1 MNAETTDTICAPA
14 SGGGRAGIAV
24 FRVSGPNAFGV
35 LRRLTGR
42 SAFEPRRVYRAEF
55 SDPATGE
62 VVDDGLALYFPA
74 PNSFTGEDVAEIH
87 VHGGRAVAADMLSA
101 ILAVGGAAGGVR
113 LAEPGEFTRRAFMNG
128 KMDLTA
134 AEALADL
141 VDAETTAQRRQ
152 ARRQLSGALGDL
164 CLDWRAR
171 LVQAI
176 AWFEAEIDFSDE
188 DLPGGLAAR
197 TASEIDTIR
206 SEIDLR
212 LADRRTGE
220 RIRDGLRVAIVGPP
234 NAGKST
240 LLNCLAG
247 RDAAIVSGTAG
258 TTRDVIEV
266 HLDLGGYAVILADTA
281 GIRAPGD
288 ALGDAPGDAIEAEGV
303 RRAARTAEEADV
315 RLVVLDGAAWPEV
328 PTDIIGAAGPDDMV
342 VLNKC
347 DLIDS
352 RLIDSG
358 LMDADPVNGKLNVP
372 PLVVSAL
379 NGHGMDLVVAELT
392 RRVSRLSGGGEAPVV
407 TRARHRAALE
417 QCAEALTR
425 FDPHNSSELAAED
438 LRLAARSLGRV
449 IGEVDVE
456 DILDVIFRDFC
467 IGK

>member
-1 MNAETTDTICAPA
+1 MGSETTDTICALA
-14 SGGGRAGIAV
+14 SGSGKAGIAV
-24 FRVSGPNAFGV
+24 FRVSGPKA
-35 LRRLTGR
+35 LWILQRLTGR
-42 SAFEPRRVYRAEF
+42 NEFEPRRVYHADF
-55 SDPATGE
+55 SNPASDE
-62 VVDDGLALYFPA
+62 VVDDGLALYFSA

-87 VHGGRAVAADMLSA
+87 VHGGRAVTADMLVA
-101 ILAVGGAAGGVR
+101 IMAAGEVR
-113 LAEPGEFTRRAFMNG
+113 LAEPGEFTRRAFAAG

-164 CLDWRAR
+164 CLAWRAR
-171 LVQAI
+171 LVRAI
-176 AWFEAEIDFSDE
+176 AYFEAEIDFSDE
-188 DLPGGLAAR
+188 DLPGGLPAR
-197 TASEIDTIR
+197 TAAEIGAIR
-206 SEIDLR
+206 GEIESR
-212 LADRRTGE
+212 LADRQTGE

-247 RDAAIVSGTAG
+247 RDAAIVSETAG

-281 GIRAPGD
+281 GIRATQD
-288 ALGDAPGDAIEAEGV
+288 AVEAEGV

-328 PTDIIGAAGPDDMV
+328 PPDVAGAAAPEDMV
-342 VLNKC
+342 VLNKS
-347 DLIDS
+347 DLLDGDAIE
-352 RLIDSG
+352 G
-358 LMDADPVNGKLNVP
+358 LPDLS
-372 PLVVSAL
+372 PLPVSAL
-379 NGHGMDLVVAELT
+379 RGHGMDGVVAELT

-417 QCAEALTR
+417 ECVEALTR
-425 FDPHNSSELAAED
+425 FDPEKSSELAAED

-449 IGEVDVE
+449 IGEIDVE

>member
-1 MNAETTDTICAPA
+1 MDSETTDTICALA
-14 SGGGRAGIAV
+14 SGSGKAGIAV
-24 FRVSGPNAFGV
+24 FRISGPKS
-35 LRRLTGR
+35 LWILQRLTGR
-42 SAFEPRRVYRAEF
+42 SGFEPRRVYRAEF
-55 SDPATGE
+55 SNPASDE
-62 VVDDGLALYFPA
+62 VVDDGLALYFSA

-87 VHGGRAVAADMLSA
+87 VHGGRAMTADMLSA
-101 ILAVGGAAGGVR
+101 VTAAGGVR
-113 LAEPGEFTRRAFMNG
+113 LAEPGEFTRRAFTNG

-171 LVQAI
+171 LVRAI
-176 AWFEAEIDFSDE
+176 AYFEAEIDFSDE
-188 DLPGGLAAR
+188 DLPGGLPAR
-197 TASEIDTIR
+197 TAAEIDTIR
-206 SEIDLR
+206 GEIESR
-212 LADRRTGE
+212 LADRQTGE

-288 ALGDAPGDAIEAEGV
+288 AIEAEGV

-328 PTDIIGAAGPDDMV
+328 PPDVAGAATPGDIV

-347 DLIDS
+347 DLIDGAA
-352 RLIDSG
+352 IKIKG
-358 LMDADPVNGKLNVP
+358 QLNAA
-372 PLVVSAL
+372 PLPVSAL
-379 NGHGMDLVVAELT
+379 EGDGMDRVVAELT

-407 TRARHRAALE
+407 TRTRHRAALE
-417 QCAEALTR
+417 QCVEALAR
-425 FDPHNSSELAAED
+425 FDPAQSSELAAED

-449 IGEVDVE
+449 IGEIDVE

>member
-1 MNAETTDTICAPA
+1 MDSETTDTICAPA
-14 SGGGRAGIAV
+14 SGSGKAGIAV
-24 FRVSGPNAFGV
+24 FRISGPNALGV

-55 SDPATGE
+55 SDPASGE

-87 VHGGRAVAADMLSA
+87 VHGGRAVAAGMLSA
-101 ILAVGGAAGGVR
+101 ITAVGGAAGGVR

-197 TASEIDTIR
+197 TADEIGAIR
-206 SEIDLR
+206 GEIQSR

-240 LLNCLAG
+240 LLNGLAG
-247 RDAAIVSGTAG
+247 RDAAIVSATAG

-288 ALGDAPGDAIEAEGV
+288 APWDAPWDPIEAEGV

-328 PTDIIGAAGPDDMV
+328 PTGAAGRAGPDDLV

-352 RLIDSG
+352 GQIKG
-358 LMDADPVNGKLNVP
+358 DPAGGELNPP
-372 PLVVSAL
+372 PLPASAL
-379 NGHGMDLVVAELT
+379 HGHGMDLVVAELT

-425 FDPHNSSELAAED
+425 FDPYNSSELAAED

-449 IGEVDVE
+449 IGEIDVE

>member
-1 MNAETTDTICAPA
+1 M
-14 SGGGRAGIAV
+14 
-24 FRVSGPNAFGV
+24 
-35 LRRLTGR
+35 
-42 SAFEPRRVYRAEF
+42 
-55 SDPATGE
+55 
-62 VVDDGLALYFPA
+62 VDDGLALYFSA

-87 VHGGRAVAADMLSA
+87 VHGGRAVAAGMLAA
-101 ILAVGGAAGGVR
+101 ITAAGGGAAGGVR

-141 VDAETTAQRRQ
+141 VDAETAAQRRQ
-152 ARRQLSGALGDL
+152 ARRQLNGALGDL

-206 SEIDLR
+206 SEIDAR
-212 LADRRTGE
+212 LVDRQAGE

-240 LLNCLAG
+240 LLNGLAG

-288 ALGDAPGDAIEAEGV
+288 APGDAPEDAIEAEGV

-328 PTDIIGAAGPDDMV
+328 PTGAAGRAGPDDMV

-347 DLIDS
+347 DL
-352 RLIDSG
+352 
-358 LMDADPVNGKLNVP
+358 MDGDPVTGEMNPP
-372 PLVVSAL
+372 PLPVSAL
-379 NGHGMDLVVAELT
+379 HGHGMDTVVAELT

-425 FDPHNSSELAAED
+425 FDPYNSSELAAED

-449 IGEVDVE
+449 IGEIDVE

>member
-1 MNAETTDTICAPA
+1 MGTETTDTICAPA
-14 SGGGRAGIAV
+14 SGSGRAGIAV
-24 FRVSGPNAFGV
+24 FRVSGPNALGV

-42 SAFEPRRVYRAEF
+42 GGFEPRRVYRAEF
-55 SDPATGE
+55 SDPASGE
-62 VVDDGLALYFPA
+62 VVDDGLALYFSA

-87 VHGGRAVAADMLSA
+87 VHGGRAVTAGMLAA
-101 ILAVGGAAGGVR
+101 ILAVGGAVGGAR

-141 VDAETTAQRRQ
+141 VDAETAAQRRQ

-171 LVQAI
+171 LVRAI

-188 DLPGGLAAR
+188 DLPDGLAAR
-197 TASEIDTIR
+197 TAGEIDTIR
-206 SEIDLR
+206 SEIDAR
-212 LADRRTGE
+212 LADRQSGE

-247 RDAAIVSGTAG
+247 RDAAIVSETAG

-266 HLDLGGYAVILADTA
+266 YLDLGGYAVILADTA
-281 GIRAPGD
+281 GIRAP
-288 ALGDAPGDAIEAEGV
+288 GDAPGDAIEAEGV

-315 RLVVLDGAAWPEV
+315 RLVVLDGAVWPEV
-328 PTDIIGAAGPDDMV
+328 PTDIAGRAGPDDMV

-347 DLIDS
+347 DLLDS
-352 RLIDSG
+352 APAEG
-358 LMDADPVNGKLNVP
+358 EPDPP
-372 PLVVSAL
+372 PLPVSAL
-379 NGHGMDLVVAELT
+379 HGHGMDTVVAELT
-392 RRVSRLSGGGEAPVV
+392 RRVSRLSGVGEAPVV

-417 QCAEALTR
+417 QCVEALTR
-425 FDPHNSSELAAED
+425 FDPGNSSELAAED

-449 IGEVDVE
+449 IGEIDVE
-456 DILDVIFRDFC
+456 DVLDVIFRDFC

>member
-1 MNAETTDTICAPA
+1 MDTETTDTICAAA
-14 SGGGRAGIAV
+14 SGSGRAGIAV
-24 FRVSGPNAFGV
+24 FRVSGPNALGV

-42 SAFEPRRVYRAEF
+42 DRFEPRRVYRAEF
-55 SDPATGE
+55 SDPASGE
-62 VVDDGLALYFPA
+62 VVDDGLALYFLA

-87 VHGGRAVAADMLSA
+87 VHGGRAVIAGMLSA
-101 ILAVGGAAGGVR
+101 MMAAGDAR

-141 VDAETTAQRRQ
+141 VDAETAAQRRQ

-197 TASEIDTIR
+197 TASEIGAIR
-206 SEIDLR
+206 SEIDSR

-220 RIRDGLRVAIVGPP
+220 RIRDGLLVAIVGPP

-288 ALGDAPGDAIEAEGV
+288 AIEAEGV

-315 RLVVLDGAAWPEV
+315 RLVVLDGATWPEV
-328 PTDIIGAAGPDDMV
+328 PTDVAGRAGPDDMV

-347 DLIDS
+347 DLID
-352 RLIDSG
+352 
-358 LMDADPVNGKLNVP
+358 ADPAGGELNPP
-372 PLVVSAL
+372 PLPVSAL
-379 NGHGMDLVVAELT
+379 HGHGMDLVVAELT

-417 QCAEALTR
+417 QCVEALTR
-425 FDPHNSSELAAED
+425 FDPYNSSELAAED

-449 IGEVDVE
+449 IGEIDVE

>member
-1 MNAETTDTICAPA
+1 MTDTICALA
-14 SGGGRAGIAV
+14 SGSGRAGIAV
-24 FRVSGPNAFGV
+24 FRVSGPKSLWI

-42 SAFEPRRVYRAEF
+42 NEFEPRRVYHAEF
-55 SDPATGE
+55 SDPASDE
-62 VVDDGLALYFPA
+62 VVDDGLALYFSA

-87 VHGGRAVAADMLSA
+87 VHGGRAVTADVLSA
-101 ILAVGGAAGGVR
+101 IMAAGEVR
-113 LAEPGEFTRRAFMNG
+113 LAEPGEFTRRAFAAG

-164 CLDWRAR
+164 CLAWRAR
-171 LVQAI
+171 LVRAI
-176 AWFEAEIDFSDE
+176 AYFEAEIDFSDE
-188 DLPGGLAAR
+188 DLPGGLPAR
-197 TASEIDTIR
+197 TTAEIGAIR
-206 SEIDLR
+206 GEIQSR
-212 LADRRTGE
+212 LADRQTGE

-234 NAGKST
+234 NTGKST
-240 LLNCLAG
+240 LLNYLAG
-247 RDAAIVSGTAG
+247 RDAAIVSETAG
-258 TTRDVIEV
+258 TTRDVIEA

-281 GIRAPGD
+281 GIRATEN
-288 ALGDAPGDAIEAEGV
+288 AVEAEGV

-328 PTDIIGAAGPDDMV
+328 PPDVAGAAAPDDMV

-347 DLIDS
+347 DLLDADAIDA
-352 RLIDSG
+352 IEGESG
-358 LMDADPVNGKLNVP
+358 LS
-372 PLVVSAL
+372 PLPVSAL
-379 NGHGMDLVVAELT
+379 RGHGMDVVVDELT

-407 TRARHRAALE
+407 TRTRHRAALE
-417 QCAEALTR
+417 QCVEALTR
-425 FDPHNSSELAAED
+425 FDPEKSSELAAED

-449 IGEVDVE
+449 IGEIDVE

>member
-1 MNAETTDTICAPA
+1 MGSETTDTICALA
-14 SGGGRAGIAV
+14 SGSGKAGIAV
-24 FRVSGPNAFGV
+24 FRVSGPKA
-35 LRRLTGR
+35 LWILQRLTGR
-42 SAFEPRRVYRAEF
+42 TKFEPRRVYHADF
-55 SDPATGE
+55 SDPASDE
-62 VVDDGLALYFPA
+62 VVDDGLALYFSA

-87 VHGGRAVAADMLSA
+87 VHGGRAVSADILSA
-101 ILAVGGAAGGVR
+101 IMAAGEVR
-113 LAEPGEFTRRAFMNG
+113 LAEPGEFTRRAFAAG

-164 CLDWRAR
+164 CLAWRAR
-171 LVQAI
+171 LVRAI
-176 AWFEAEIDFSDE
+176 AYFEAEIDFSDE
-188 DLPGGLAAR
+188 DLPGGLPAR
-197 TASEIDTIR
+197 TAAEIGAIR
-206 SEIDLR
+206 GEIESR
-212 LADRRTGE
+212 LADRQTGE

-247 RDAAIVSGTAG
+247 RDAAIVSETAG
-258 TTRDVIEV
+258 TTRDVIEA

-281 GIRAPGD
+281 GIRATHD
-288 ALGDAPGDAIEAEGV
+288 AVEAEGV
-303 RRAARTAEEADV
+303 RRAARTAEQADV
-315 RLVVLDGAAWPEV
+315 RLVVLDGATWPEV
-328 PTDIIGAAGPDDMV
+328 PPDVAGAAAPEDMV

-352 RLIDSG
+352 
-358 LMDADPVNGKLNVP
+358 DAIEGEPDLS
-372 PLVVSAL
+372 PLPVSAL
-379 NGHGMDLVVAELT
+379 RGHGMDGVVAELT

-417 QCAEALTR
+417 ECVEALTR
-425 FDPHNSSELAAED
+425 FDPENSSELAAED

-449 IGEVDVE
+449 IGEIDVE

>member
-1 MNAETTDTICAPA
+1 MGGETTDTICAPA
-14 SGGGRAGIAV
+14 SGSGKAGIAV
-24 FRVSGPNAFGV
+24 FRVSGPNALGV
-35 LRRLTGR
+35 LQRLTGR
-42 SAFEPRRVYRAEF
+42 AAFEPRRVYRAEF
-55 SDPATGE
+55 SDPASGE
-62 VVDDGLALYFPA
+62 VVDDGLALYFSA

-87 VHGGRAVAADMLSA
+87 VHGGRAVAAGMLSA
-101 ILAVGGAAGGVR
+101 VMAVGGAAGGAR

-171 LVQAI
+171 LVRAI

-188 DLPGGLAAR
+188 DLPVGLPAR
-197 TASEIDTIR
+197 TAAEIDAIR
-206 SEIDLR
+206 SEIDSR
-212 LADRRTGE
+212 LADRQAGE

-240 LLNCLAG
+240 LLNGLAG
-247 RDAAIVSGTAG
+247 RDAAIVSETAG

-288 ALGDAPGDAIEAEGV
+288 APGEAIEAEGV
-303 RRAARTAEEADV
+303 RRAARTAVEADV

-328 PTDIIGAAGPDDMV
+328 PTDVTGRAGPDDMV

-347 DLIDS
+347 DLIG
-352 RLIDSG
+352 SG
-358 LMDADPVNGKLNVP
+358 LIHGDPAGGELDPP
-372 PLVVSAL
+372 PLPVSAL
-379 NGHGMDLVVAELT
+379 NGDGMDMVVAELT
-392 RRVSRLSGGGEAPVV
+392 RRVSRLSGVGEAPVV

-425 FDPHNSSELAAED
+425 FDPDNSSELAAED
-438 LRLAARSLGRV
+438 LRLAARSLGQI
-449 IGEVDVE
+449 IGEIDVE

>member
-1 MNAETTDTICAPA
+1 MNTETTETICAPA
-14 SGGGRAGIAV
+14 SGSGRAGIAV
-24 FRVSGPNAFGV
+24 FRVSGSNALGV
-35 LRRLTGR
+35 LQRLMGR
-42 SAFEPRRVYRAEF
+42 EAFEPRRVYRAEF
-55 SDPATGE
+55 SDPASGE

-74 PNSFTGEDVAEIH
+74 PGSFTGEDVAELH
-87 VHGGRAVAADMLSA
+87 VHGGRAVAAGMLSA
-101 ILAVGGAAGGVR
+101 VMAIGGVR

-141 VDAETTAQRRQ
+141 VDAETAAQRRQ

-171 LVQAI
+171 LVRAI

-188 DLPGGLAAR
+188 ELPGGLAAR
-197 TASEIDTIR
+197 TAAEIDTIR
-206 SEIDLR
+206 SEIDSR

-288 ALGDAPGDAIEAEGV
+288 ALVDPIEAEGV

-315 RLVVLDGAAWPEV
+315 RLVVLDGAVWPEV
-328 PTDIIGAAGPDDMV
+328 PPDIAGRAGPDDMV

-347 DLIDS
+347 DLLDGD
-352 RLIDSG
+352 LDG
-358 LMDADPVNGKLNVP
+358 GKPDPA
-372 PLVVSAL
+372 PLPVSAL
-379 NGHGMDLVVAELT
+379 HGHGMDTVVAELT
-392 RRVSRLSGGGEAPVV
+392 RRVSRLSGVGEVPVV

-425 FDPHNSSELAAED
+425 FDPGNSSELAAED

-449 IGEVDVE
+449 IGEIDVE

>member
-1 MNAETTDTICAPA
+1 MDTETTDTICAPA
-14 SGGGRAGIAV
+14 SGSGRAGIAV
-24 FRVSGPNAFGV
+24 FRVSGPNALGV

-42 SAFEPRRVYRAEF
+42 EAFEPRRVYRAEF
-55 SDPATGE
+55 SDPASGE

-74 PNSFTGEDVAEIH
+74 PGSFTGEDVAEIH
-87 VHGGRAVAADMLSA
+87 VHGGRAVAAGMLSA
-101 ILAVGGAAGGVR
+101 VMAVGGAAGGAR
-113 LAEPGEFTRRAFMNG
+113 LAEPGEFTRRAFING

-141 VDAETTAQRRQ
+141 VDAETAAQRRQ

-197 TASEIDTIR
+197 TASEIDMIR
-206 SEIDLR
+206 REIDSR

-220 RIRDGLRVAIVGPP
+220 RIRDGLLVAIVGPP

-247 RDAAIVSGTAG
+247 RDAAIVSETAG

-288 ALGDAPGDAIEAEGV
+288 AIEAEGV

-315 RLVVLDGAAWPEV
+315 RLVVLDGATWPEV

-347 DLIDS
+347 DLLDGAS
-352 RLIDSG
+352 AEGEL
-358 LMDADPVNGKLNVP
+358 DPP
-372 PLVVSAL
+372 PLPVSAL
-379 NGHGMDLVVAELT
+379 TGHGMDVVVAELT
-392 RRVSRLSGGGEAPVV
+392 RRVSRLSGVGEAPVV

-417 QCAEALTR
+417 QCAEALAR
-425 FDPHNSSELAAED
+425 FDPYNSSELASED
-438 LRLAARSLGRV
+438 LRLAARALGRV
-449 IGEVDVE
+449 IGEIDVE

>member
-1 MNAETTDTICAPA
+1 MNAETTDTIFAPA
-14 SGGGRAGIAV
+14 SGSGRAGVAV
-24 FRVSGPNAFGV
+24 FRISGPNALGV
-35 LRRLTGR
+35 LQRLTGR
-42 SAFEPRRVYRAEF
+42 GEFEPRRVYRADF
-55 SDPATGE
+55 SNPASGE

-74 PNSFTGEDVAEIH
+74 PGSFTGEDVAEIH
-87 VHGGRAVAADMLSA
+87 GHGGRAVAAGMLEA
-101 ILAVGGAAGGVR
+101 IMAAGGAVGGANGGVR

-141 VDAETTAQRRQ
+141 VDAETAAQRRQ

-171 LVQAI
+171 LVRAI

-188 DLPGGLAAR
+188 DLPGGLPAQ
-197 TASEIDTIR
+197 ASTEIDTIR
-206 SEIDLR
+206 SEIDTR
-212 LADRRTGE
+212 LADRHTGE

-240 LLNCLAG
+240 LLNRLAG
-247 RDAAIVSGTAG
+247 RDAAIVSATAG

-288 ALGDAPGDAIEAEGV
+288 DIEAEGV

-315 RLVVLDGAAWPEV
+315 RLVVLDGAMWPEV
-328 PTDIIGAAGPDDMV
+328 PPDIIGAAGPDDIL

-347 DLIDS
+347 DL
-352 RLIDSG
+352 LDSG
-358 LMDADPVNGKLNVP
+358 QIKGDPAEGKPNLS
-372 PLVVSAL
+372 PLPVSAL
-379 NGHGMDLVVAELT
+379 RGDGMDLVVAELT
-392 RRVSRLSGGGEAPVV
+392 RRVSRLSGIGEAPVV

-417 QCAEALTR
+417 NCAEALAR
-425 FDPHNSSELAAED
+425 FDPENSSELAAED
-438 LRLAARSLGRV
+438 LRLAARALGRV
-449 IGEVDVE
+449 IGEIDVE
-456 DILDVIFRDFC
+456 DVLNVIFKDFC

>member
-1 MNAETTDTICAPA
+1 MGGETTDTICALA
-14 SGGGRAGIAV
+14 SGSGRAGIAV
-24 FRVSGPNAFGV
+24 FRVSGPKALWI

-42 SAFEPRRVYRAEF
+42 NEFEPRRVYHAEF
-55 SDPATGE
+55 SDPASDE
-62 VVDDGLALYFPA
+62 VVDDGLALYFSA

-87 VHGGRAVAADMLSA
+87 VHGGRAVTADMLSA
-101 ILAVGGAAGGVR
+101 IMAAGEVR
-113 LAEPGEFTRRAFMNG
+113 LAEPGEFTRRAFAAG

-171 LVQAI
+171 LVRAI
-176 AWFEAEIDFSDE
+176 AYFEAEIDFSDE
-188 DLPGGLAAR
+188 DLPGGLPAR
-197 TASEIDTIR
+197 TAAEIGAIR
-206 SEIDLR
+206 SEIESR
-212 LADRRTGE
+212 LADRQTGE

-240 LLNCLAG
+240 LLNYLAG
-247 RDAAIVSGTAG
+247 RDAAIVSETAG

-281 GIRAPGD
+281 GIRATEN
-288 ALGDAPGDAIEAEGV
+288 AVEAEGV

-315 RLVVLDGAAWPEV
+315 RLVVLDGATWPEV
-328 PTDIIGAAGPDDMV
+328 PPDVAGAAAPDDMV

-347 DLIDS
+347 DLLDADAIEGE
-352 RLIDSG
+352 SG
-358 LMDADPVNGKLNVP
+358 LS
-372 PLVVSAL
+372 PLPVSAL
-379 NGHGMDLVVAELT
+379 RGHGMDLVVAELT

-417 QCAEALTR
+417 QCVEALTR
-425 FDPHNSSELAAED
+425 FDPETSSELAAED

-449 IGEVDVE
+449 IGEIDVE

>member
-1 MNAETTDTICAPA
+1 MGSETADTICALA
-14 SGGGRAGIAV
+14 SGSGKAGIAV
-24 FRVSGPNAFGV
+24 FRVSGPKA
-35 LRRLTGR
+35 LWILQRLTGR
-42 SAFEPRRVYRAEF
+42 SEFEPRRVYRADF
-55 SDPATGE
+55 SNPASDE
-62 VVDDGLALYFPA
+62 VVDDGLALYFSA

-87 VHGGRAVAADMLSA
+87 VHGGRAVTADMLSA
-101 ILAVGGAAGGVR
+101 VMAAGGVR
-113 LAEPGEFTRRAFMNG
+113 LAEPGEFTRRAFAAG

-164 CLDWRAR
+164 CLAWRAR
-171 LVQAI
+171 LVRAI
-176 AWFEAEIDFSDE
+176 AYFEAEIDFSDE
-188 DLPGGLAAR
+188 DLPGGLPAR
-197 TASEIDTIR
+197 TAAEIGAIR
-206 SEIDLR
+206 GEIESR
-212 LADRRTGE
+212 LADRQTGE

-247 RDAAIVSGTAG
+247 RDAAIVSETAG

-281 GIRAPGD
+281 GIRATQD
-288 ALGDAPGDAIEAEGV
+288 AVEAEGV

-315 RLVVLDGAAWPEV
+315 RLVVLDGAVWPEV
-328 PTDIIGAAGPDDMV
+328 PPDVAGAAGPEDMV

-347 DLIDS
+347 DLIDADA
-352 RLIDSG
+352 ID
-358 LMDADPVNGKLNVP
+358 VIEGKSDLS
-372 PLVVSAL
+372 PLPVSAL
-379 NGHGMDLVVAELT
+379 AGHGMDLVVAELT
-392 RRVSRLSGGGEAPVV
+392 RRVSHLSGGGETPVV

-417 QCAEALTR
+417 ECVEALTR
-425 FDPHNSSELAAED
+425 FDPEKSSELAAED

-449 IGEVDVE
+449 IGEIDVE
-456 DILDVIFRDFC
+456 DILDVIFREFC

>member
-1 MNAETTDTICAPA
+1 MGGETTDTICALA
-14 SGGGRAGIAV
+14 SGSGRAGIAV
-24 FRVSGPNAFGV
+24 FRVSGPKALWI

-42 SAFEPRRVYRAEF
+42 NEFEPRRVYHAEF
-55 SDPATGE
+55 SDPASDE
-62 VVDDGLALYFPA
+62 VVDDGLALYFSA

-87 VHGGRAVAADMLSA
+87 VHGGRAVTADMLSA
-101 ILAVGGAAGGVR
+101 IMAAGGVR
-113 LAEPGEFTRRAFMNG
+113 LAEPGEFTRRAFAAG

-164 CLDWRAR
+164 CLAWRAR

-176 AWFEAEIDFSDE
+176 AYFEAEIDFSDE
-188 DLPGGLAAR
+188 DLPGGLPAR
-197 TASEIDTIR
+197 TAAEIDAIR
-206 SEIDLR
+206 GEIQSR
-212 LADRRTGE
+212 LADRQTGE

-240 LLNCLAG
+240 LLNYLAG
-247 RDAAIVSGTAG
+247 RDAAIVSETAG
-258 TTRDVIEV
+258 TTRDVIEA

-281 GIRAPGD
+281 GIRATEN
-288 ALGDAPGDAIEAEGV
+288 AVEAEGV

-328 PTDIIGAAGPDDMV
+328 PPDVAGAAAPDDMV

-347 DLIDS
+347 DLLDADAIEGE
-352 RLIDSG
+352 SG
-358 LMDADPVNGKLNVP
+358 LS
-372 PLVVSAL
+372 PLPVSAL
-379 NGHGMDLVVAELT
+379 RGHGMDLVVAELT

-417 QCAEALTR
+417 QCVEALTR
-425 FDPHNSSELAAED
+425 FDPEKSSELAAED

-449 IGEVDVE
+449 IGEIDVE